1 MSINVA
7 IELVEAIIE
16 FLQGDN
22 CNRNENAIL
31 RVWHNQLMLETA
43 ESANNIW
50 IQFSSNQLKITFLK
64 GKKRINLLPCGLL
77 SFWVPV
83 LNMAYYFFYLI
94 FDFDF
99 TSWSSIHRCCTLLP
113 GSYPVFHSA
122 PATTLHDQLQ
132 ASVLPAKEK
141 LTQNAG
147 MLKLFFGD

>member
-1 MSINVA
+1 MSNV
-7 IELVEAIIE
+7 
-16 FLQGDN
+16 N
-22 CNRNENAIL
+22 KCCNRIGWSYHWISAG
-31 RVWHNQLMLETA
+31 WQLQSERECNF
-43 ESANNIW
+43 ESLAQSAHVGDCRISQQHLNSIFIKSTQNHI
-50 IQFSSNQLKITFLK
+50 SE

-122 PATTLHDQLQ
+122 PETTLHDQLQ

-141 LTQNAG
+141 LKMQEC
-147 MLKLFFGD
+147 